1 MIDKQINTVFKVL
14 LLQQV
19 SLELLEDLDEG
30 NIFRENNYDVID
42 NFIKYLES
50 NVEPLTSEIN
60 VQESDQYI
68 YITKNIR
75 KVIDKIRIK

>member
-1 MIDKQINTVFKVL
+1 MNKQINNTFQVL
-14 LLQQV
+14 CLMQIA
-19 SLELLEDLDEG
+19 LEKLEDMEDG
-30 NIFRENNYDVID
+30 NIFRENNYDVIH

-60 VQESDQYI
+60 VQESDQYV
-68 YITKNIR
+68 YITRNIR

>member
-1 MIDKQINTVFKVL
+1 MNKQINNTFQVL
-14 LLQQV
+14 CLMQIA
-19 SLELLEDLDEG
+19 LEKLEDMEDG

-60 VQESDQYI
+60 VQESDQYV

>member
-1 MIDKQINTVFKVL
+1 MNKQINNTFQVL
-14 LLQQV
+14 CLMQV
-19 SLELLEDLDEG
+19 ALEKLEDLDEG
-30 NIFRENNYDVID
+30 NIFKENNYDTID
-42 NFIKYLES
+42 SFIKYLES

-60 VQESDQYI
+60 VQESDQYV

>member
-1 MIDKQINTVFKVL
+1 MNKQINNTFQVL
-14 LLQQV
+14 CLMQV
-19 SLELLEDLDEG
+19 ALEKLEDLDEG

-60 VQESDQYI
+60 VQESDQYV

>member
-1 MIDKQINTVFKVL
+1 MNKQINNTFQVL
-14 LLQQV
+14 CLMQV
-19 SLELLEDLDEG
+19 ALEKLEDLDEG
-30 NIFRENNYDVID
+30 NIFRENNYDTID

-50 NVEPLTSEIN
+50 NVEPLTSEID

>member
-1 MIDKQINTVFKVL
+1 MNKQINNTFQVL
-14 LLQQV
+14 CLMQV
-19 SLELLEDLDEG
+19 ALEKLEDMDEG

-60 VQESDQYI
+60 VQESDQYV
-68 YITKNIR
+68 YITRNIR

>member
-1 MIDKQINTVFKVL
+1 MNKQINNTFQVL
-14 LLQQV
+14 CLMQV
-19 SLELLEDLDEG
+19 ALEKLEDMDEG

-60 VQESDQYI
+60 VQESDQYV
-68 YITKNIR
+68 YITRNIR
-75 KVIDKIRIK
+75 KVIDKIKIR

>member
-1 MIDKQINTVFKVL
+1 MNKQINNTFQVL
-14 LLQQV
+14 CLMQV
-19 SLELLEDLDEG
+19 ALEKLEDMDEG

-42 NFIKYLES
+42 NFVKYLES

-60 VQESDQYI
+60 VQESDQYV

-75 KVIDKIRIK
+75 KVIDKIRIR

>member
-1 MIDKQINTVFKVL
+1 MSKQINNTFQVL
-14 LLQQV
+14 CLMQV
-19 SLELLEDLDEG
+19 ALEKLEDLDEG

-50 NVEPLTSEIN
+50 NVEPLTSEID
-60 VQESDQYI
+60 VQESDQYV

>member
-1 MIDKQINTVFKVL
+1 MNKQINNTFQVL
-14 LLQQV
+14 CLMQV
-19 SLELLEDLDEG
+19 ALEKLEDLDEG
-30 NIFRENNYDVID
+30 NIFRENNYDTID

>member
-1 MIDKQINTVFKVL
+1 MNKQINTVFKVL

-19 SLELLEDLDEG
+19 SLESLEDLDEG
-30 NIFRENNYDVID
+30 NIFRENNYDRIHD
-42 NFIKYLES
+42 FIQYVES

-60 VQESDQYI
+60 VQESDQYV

>member
-1 MIDKQINTVFKVL
+1 MLNASSFREVRRYAR
-14 LLQQV
+14 
-19 SLELLEDLDEG
+19 G
-30 NIFRENNYDVID
+30 IFRENNYDTID
-42 NFIKYLES
+42 SFIKYLES
-50 NVEPLTSEIN
+50 HVEPLTSEIN

>member
-1 MIDKQINTVFKVL
+1 MNKQINNTFQVL
-14 LLQQV
+14 CLMQV
-19 SLELLEDLDEG
+19 ALEKLEDMDEG

-68 YITKNIR
+68 YVTKNIR

>member
-1 MIDKQINTVFKVL
+1 MNKQINNTFQVL
-14 LLQQV
+14 LLMQIA
-19 SLELLEDLDEG
+19 LEKLEDMPEG
-30 NIFRENNYDVID
+30 NIFRENNYDTID

-50 NVEPLTSEIN
+50 HVEPLTSEIN

>member
-1 MIDKQINTVFKVL
+1 MNKQINNTFQVL
-14 LLQQV
+14 CLMQIA
-19 SLELLEDLDEG
+19 LEKLEDMEDS

-60 VQESDQYI
+60 VQESDQYV

>member
-1 MIDKQINTVFKVL
+1 MNKQINNTFQVL
-14 LLQQV
+14 LLMQV
-19 SLELLEDLDEG
+19 ALEKLEDMDEG

-42 NFIKYLES
+42 NFVKYLES

-60 VQESDQYI
+60 VQESNQYI

>member
-1 MIDKQINTVFKVL
+1 MNKQINNTFQVL
-14 LLQQV
+14 CLMQV
-19 SLELLEDLDEG
+19 ALEKLEDMDEG
-30 NIFRENNYDVID
+30 NIFRENNYDTID

-60 VQESDQYI
+60 VQESDQYV
-68 YITKNIR
+68 YITKKIR

>member
-1 MIDKQINTVFKVL
+1 MNKQINNTFQVL
-14 LLQQV
+14 CLMQIA
-19 SLELLEDLDEG
+19 LEKLEDMPEG
-30 NIFRENNYDVID
+30 NIFRENNYDTID

>member
-30 NIFRENNYDVID
+30 NIFRENNYDTID
-42 NFIKYLES
+42 NFINYLES

-60 VQESDQYI
+60 VQESDQYV

>member
-1 MIDKQINTVFKVL
+1 MNKQINNTFQVL
-14 LLQQV
+14 CLMQV
-19 SLELLEDLDEG
+19 ALEKLEDMPEG

-42 NFIKYLES
+42 NFIQYLES

-60 VQESDQYI
+60 VQESDQYV

>member
-1 MIDKQINTVFKVL
+1 MNKQINNTFQVL
-14 LLQQV
+14 CLMQV
-19 SLELLEDLDEG
+19 ALEKLEDMDEG

-42 NFIKYLES
+42 SFIKYHES

-60 VQESDQYI
+60 VQESDQYV

>member
-1 MIDKQINTVFKVL
+1 MNKQINNTFQVL
-14 LLQQV
+14 CLMQV
-19 SLELLEDLDEG
+19 ALEKLEDLDEG
-30 NIFRENNYDVID
+30 NIFRENNYDTID
-42 NFIKYLES
+42 NFIKYLEPH
-50 NVEPLTSEIN
+50 VEPLTSEIN

>member
-1 MIDKQINTVFKVL
+1 MNKQINNTFQVL
-14 LLQQV
+14 CLMQV
-19 SLELLEDLDEG
+19 ALEKLEDLDEG
-30 NIFRENNYDVID
+30 NIFRENNYDTID

-50 NVEPLTSEIN
+50 HVEPLTSEIN

>member
-1 MIDKQINTVFKVL
+1 MNKQINTVFKVL

-19 SLELLEDLDEG
+19 SLELLEDMPEG

>member
-1 MIDKQINTVFKVL
+1 MNKQINTVFKVL

-30 NIFRENNYDVID
+30 NIFRENNYDRIHD
-42 NFIKYLES
+42 FIQYLES

-60 VQESDQYI
+60 VQESDQYV

>member
-19 SLELLEDLDEG
+19 SLELLEDMPEG

-60 VQESDQYI
+60 VQESDQYV

>member
-1 MIDKQINTVFKVL
+1 MNKQINNTFQVL
-14 LLQQV
+14 CLMQV
-19 SLELLEDLDEG
+19 ALEKLEDMDEG
-30 NIFRENNYDVID
+30 NIFRENNYDIID

-50 NVEPLTSEIN
+50 NVEPLTSDIN

>member
-1 MIDKQINTVFKVL
+1 MNKQINNTFQVL
-14 LLQQV
+14 CLMQV
-19 SLELLEDLDEG
+19 ALEKLEDLDEG
-30 NIFRENNYDVID
+30 NIFRENNYDTID

-60 VQESDQYI
+60 VQESNQYI

>member
-1 MIDKQINTVFKVL
+1 MNKQINNTFQVL
-14 LLQQV
+14 LLMQV
-19 SLELLEDLDEG
+19 ALEKLEDMEDG

-60 VQESDQYI
+60 VQESDQYV
-68 YITKNIR
+68 YITRNIR

>member
-1 MIDKQINTVFKVL
+1 MNKQINNTFQVL
-14 LLQQV
+14 CLMQV
-19 SLELLEDLDEG
+19 ALEKLEDLDEG

-60 VQESDQYI
+60 VQESDQYV
-68 YITKNIR
+68 YISKNIR

>member
-60 VQESDQYI
+60 VQESDNYI
-68 YITKNIR
+68 YICKNIR

>member
-1 MIDKQINTVFKVL
+1 MNKQINNTFQVL
-14 LLQQV
+14 CLMQV
-19 SLELLEDLDEG
+19 ALEKLEDMDEG

-60 VQESDQYI
+60 VQESDQYV
-68 YITKNIR
+68 YITRNIR
-75 KVIDKIRIK
+75 KVIDKIRIR